1 MQHVTKSDEVKSD
14 NAAFG
19 ATENTTEFSSCDPE
33 LEITE
38 EFLMTLLC
46 YVGAARSA
54 FISAMRSARSGN
66 FELAN
71 QQIAEGD
78 QALKDVHKSQTELI
92 GYDQGSGKVQMTL
105 ILTHIQDHIMTTM
118 LCREVT
124 EEVIAIH
131 QELKGLKS

>member
-1 MQHVTKSDEVKSD
+1 MQFEASQ
-14 NAAFG
+14 NLQI
-19 ATENTTEFSSCDPE
+19 N
-33 LEITE
+33 E

-46 YVGAARSA
+46 HVGAARSS
-54 FISAMRSARSGN
+54 FITAMRSARSGD
-66 FELAN
+66 FTQAEKL
-71 QQIAEGD
+71 IAEGD

-92 GYDQGSGKVQMTL
+92 GFDEGAGKVQMTL

-131 QELKGLKS
+131 KELKYLKGLKS

>member
-1 MQHVTKSDEVKSD
+1 MPCATSDE
-14 NAAFG
+14 
-19 ATENTTEFSSCDPE
+19 
-33 LEITE
+33 LQITE

-46 YVGAARSA
+46 YVGAARSS
-54 FISAMRSARSGN
+54 FIAAMRAARSGD
-66 FELAN
+66 FEQA
-71 QQIAEGD
+71 QTCIDEGD

-92 GYDQGSGKVQMTL
+92 GYDEGSGKVQMTL

-131 QELKGLKS
+131 KELKELRS

>member
-1 MQHVTKSDEVKSD
+1 MQHAASSDLTHAETACAEMN
-14 NAAFG
+14 NAPA
-19 ATENTTEFSSCDPE
+19 E

-46 YVGAARSA
+46 YVGSARSS

-66 FELAN
+66 FELAK

-92 GYDQGSGKVQMTL
+92 GYDEGSGKVQMTL

-131 QELKGLKS
+131 QELKGMKS

>member
-1 MQHVTKSDEVKSD
+1 MNAVTS
-14 NAAFG
+14 
-19 ATENTTEFSSCDPE
+19 PE

-46 YVGAARSA
+46 HVGAARSA
-54 FISAMRSARSGN
+54 FIGAMRSARAGD
-66 FELAN
+66 FESAN
-71 QQIAEGD
+71 QQMDEGD

-92 GYDQGSGKVQMTL
+92 GSDEGSGKVKMTL

-131 QELKGLKS
+131 KELKGK

>member
-1 MQHVTKSDEVKSD
+1 MQS
-14 NAAFG
+14 
-19 ATENTTEFSSCDPE
+19 ATSEE
-33 LEITE
+33 LEVTE

-46 YVGAARSA
+46 YVGSARSA
-54 FISAMRSARSGN
+54 FLTAMRSARNGD
-66 FELAN
+66 FALAEE
-71 QQIAEGD
+71 QIAEGD

-92 GYDQGSGKVQMTL
+92 GYDEGAGKVQMTL

-131 QELKGLKS
+131 RELKDLKGTKS

>member
-1 MQHVTKSDEVKSD
+1 MQSATSDE
-14 NAAFG
+14 
-19 ATENTTEFSSCDPE
+19 
-33 LEITE
+33 LQITE

-54 FISAMRSARSGN
+54 FIAAMRCARNGD
-66 FELAN
+66 FTQAEA
-71 QQIAEGD
+71 QIAEGD

-92 GYDQGSGKVQMTL
+92 GYDEGAGKVQMTL

-131 QELKGLKS
+131 KELKGMRS